1 MKKILGIIVLGLL
14 WCNVGFAEIY
24 ACSVDL
30 TRYGRPGEIETKMY
44 VREGNFFYNNRN
56 WKFDIYK
63 EDKKEIYLIEKIAD
77 SLFIVIINKETKVI
91 SSSTTL
97 SFTYNFCW
105 YQSNYYD
112 GVSYGDHCLN
122 DWC

>member
-1 MKKILGIIVLGLL
+1 MKKLLGIVVLGLL

-44 VREGNFFYNNRN
+44 VRKGNFFYNNRN

-63 EDKKEIYLIEKIAD
+63 EDKKEIYLIEKITD
-77 SLFIVIINKETKVI
+77 SLFIVIINKETKELTE
-91 SSSTTL
+91 SFL
-97 SFTYNFCW
+97 SIEDSREN
-105 YQSNYYD
+105 NE
-112 GVSYGDHCLN
+112 GRPNSYGKCVVK
-122 DWC
+122 